1 MIERFAVRI
10 YDPNGVIV
18 PHKEFEIQSGITRY
32 RKLLSWFES
41 TTY

>member
-18 PHKEFEIQSGITRY
+18 QHKEFEIQSGITRFFIAF
-32 RKLLSWFES
+32 LLRF
-41 TTY
+41 